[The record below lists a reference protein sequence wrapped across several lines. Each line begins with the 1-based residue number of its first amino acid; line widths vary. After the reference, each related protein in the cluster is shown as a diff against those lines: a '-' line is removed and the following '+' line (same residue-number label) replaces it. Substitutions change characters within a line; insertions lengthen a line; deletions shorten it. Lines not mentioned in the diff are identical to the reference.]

1 MFGCL
6 CFASI
11 LSNHDKLTNRSE
23 KCVMMGF
30 SSSQKGYRLFSLDR
44 HQFLVSRDVKF
55 FESIFPFK
63 ESVSNKNK
71 TSNVFQDNNLLT
83 FFDLENPELPDDD
96 ESVRNNHN
104 SDPKSLGT
112 SSSTD
117 SGDNAHIAQSPSF
130 GDIHY
135 GNSDDDVNLYEEVR
149 NLDENQFSEGTLEIN
164 PSTSSHGQN
173 QRGNLE
179 GTSNNPAQGAQEL
192 RRSTRSSVF
201 PKNYNDFVVDSKVKY
216 GIEKFVSYSKLSGD
230 ILCFVTHLNKNSE
243 PRSFFEASQSPQW
256 IDAMNLE
263 MSALLENDTWELV
276 ELPFGRKALNSK
288 WVWKLKFKSS
298 GDFYLNRSQSKVKES
313 DDMKS
318 ARDFY
323 IKAKTT
329 LNKDVWNNTKCL
341 PKPEIMD
348 TNNMKKSR
356 ELPKSEMSKNPQF
369 CCAFGIS
376 GACEYA
382 EDCWHCGP
390 SISEKSLFL
399 NASIHMKWEYIRRR
413 HMVRLLTRLGKYCKL
428 QGKNAKEYSYLLEST
443 SENKSLLEEH
453 AYKFAQFGSHVHLSD
468 ISWEVDK
475 LSMESVMLGLKLAF
489 ILSREFRKL
498 HEKVSRLLA
507 VMYAYSED
515 YSTPERVSV
524 SRCASYFHQSSTG
537 SYFNSCFL
545 SQDQNLNLVDDLRE
559 VLAPRSLTMLETSV
573 SKFFDM
579 LPEISILC
587 ISMLDGDSEKLLKH
601 LLPQSS
607 TSVWIMISKM
617 SLNRR
622 PILVIRPICE
632 VFEDIVKANPSLV
645 GNWSCPWAHNVFD
658 KLAPRLRRIL
668 EEDNKLVQSEME
680 SQKMKKERRILDK
693 NLRDLLRDMESKWFG
708 SWIHLL
714 CGEWSDN
721 QDIKNRLT
729 KDALVDKN
737 EKLCKKPV
745 ILVLD
750 NDIQMFPIENM
761 PLLIKK
767 EIYRMPS
774 VGGIIWSI
782 SKHKRSTEDKTVV
795 DPWDQTVIDPRNCY
809 YLIYTDT
816 EDTKNCF
823 EKWSKTYEFKG
834 RCIDWSK
841 SRDAPETLGVDT
853 LSELRDELK
862 TRDLFVYM
870 GHGDGRKLIQA
881 EEIRKMD
888 SCGAVFL
895 IGCSSGYINY
905 SKSSVPDGAP
915 LDYLL
920 GNSPAIVANMWVVS
934 TGCMNLFTTELLQ
947 ALIDTKLAEVVACD
961 QAAHEKVD
969 DNKNPNKRKAEDE
982 DNGSTGLCVHNRNL
996 GSSFIKAREIA
1007 GRIKSYKDIAATVV
1021 YGVPVYI
1028 TGNNVNP

>member
-1 MFGCL
+1 M
-6 CFASI
+6 
-11 LSNHDKLTNRSE
+11 
-23 KCVMMGF
+23 
-30 SSSQKGYRLFSLDR
+30 
-44 HQFLVSRDVKF
+44 
-55 FESIFPFK
+55 
-63 ESVSNKNK
+63 
-71 TSNVFQDNNLLT
+71 
-83 FFDLENPELPDDD
+83 
-96 ESVRNNHN
+96 
-104 SDPKSLGT
+104 
-112 SSSTD
+112 
-117 SGDNAHIAQSPSF
+117 
-130 GDIHY
+130 
-135 GNSDDDVNLYEEVR
+135 
-149 NLDENQFSEGTLEIN
+149 
-164 PSTSSHGQN
+164 
-173 QRGNLE
+173 
-179 GTSNNPAQGAQEL
+179 
-192 RRSTRSSVF
+192 
-201 PKNYNDFVVDSKVKY
+201 
-216 GIEKFVSYSKLSGD
+216 
-230 ILCFVTHLNKNSE
+230 
-243 PRSFFEASQSPQW
+243 
-256 IDAMNLE
+256 
-263 MSALLENDTWELV
+263 
-276 ELPFGRKALNSK
+276 
-288 WVWKLKFKSS
+288 KSS
-298 GDFYLNRSQSKVKES
+298 
-313 DDMKS
+313 
-318 ARDFY
+318 RDFY

-348 TNNMKKSR
+348 TDDMKKSR

-428 QGKNAKEYSYLLEST
+428 QGKNAKEYSYLLESVCVLVCRST
-443 SENKSLLEEH
+443 FCKQSVSTTFVEKLVSKGVMGDAYGVEH
-453 AYKFAQFGSHVHLSD
+453 ALVMYKMCYYSLIYKDSR
-468 ISWEVDK
+468 EVDK

-515 YSTPERVSV
+515 YSTPERVSG
-524 SRCASYFHQSSTG
+524 SRYASYFHQSSIG
-537 SYFNSCFL
+537 SYFNSFFF
-545 SQDQNLNLVDDLRE
+545 SQDQNLILVDDLRE

-601 LLPQSS
+601 LLPRSS

-622 PILVIRPICE
+622 PMLVIRPICE

-645 GNWSCPWAHNVFD
+645 GNWSCPWAHKVFD
-658 KLAPRLRRIL
+658 KIAPCLRRIL
-668 EEDNKLVQSEME
+668 EEDNKLVQSKME
-680 SQKMKKERRILDK
+680 SQKMKKARRILDK
-693 NLRDLLRDMESKWFG
+693 NLRDLLRDMEGKWFG

-721 QDIKNRLT
+721 QDFDATVEEIKNRLT

-761 PLLIKK
+761 PLLINK

-782 SKHKRSTEDKTVV
+782 SKHKRSAEDKTVV
-795 DPWDQTVIDPRNCY
+795 DPWDQTAIDPRNCY

-816 EDTKNCF
+816 EDTKKCF

-853 LSELRDELK
+853 LSKLRDELK

-934 TGCMNLFTTELLQ
+934 IGCMNLFTTELLQ
-947 ALIDTKLAEVVACD
+947 TLIDTKLAEVVACN
-961 QAAHEKVD
+961 QAAYEKVD

-982 DNGSTGLCVHNRNL
+982 DNGSTGLCIHKRNL

-1007 GRIKSYKDIAATVV
+1007 GRNKSYKDIAATVV

-1028 TGNNVNP
+1028 TGNNVNT